1 MLCQCCPLLLGR
13 AEEVGVWEGW
23 RGGNRLCWR
32 GEDKL
37 TNKQTNR
44 GTEGE
49 GGGMDREWG
58 TERIWMEVTR
68 IDLTLSPHP
77 TPPLVLLTGQYNTN
91 YQERFFV
98 LEAGKEEEEEEER
111 EREREREGR

>member
-1 MLCQCCPLLLGR
+1 MGCGR
-13 AEEVGVWEGW
+13 VGEGGTGCVGGVKTNSQISRQTEEQRE
-23 RGGNRLCWR
+23 
-32 GEDKL
+32 K
-37 TNKQTNR
+37 
-44 GTEGE
+44 

-58 TERIWMEVTR
+58 TERIWVEVTR

-77 TPPLVLLTGQYNTN
+77 TPSLVLLTGQYNTN

-111 EREREREGR
+111 ERERERKREGR